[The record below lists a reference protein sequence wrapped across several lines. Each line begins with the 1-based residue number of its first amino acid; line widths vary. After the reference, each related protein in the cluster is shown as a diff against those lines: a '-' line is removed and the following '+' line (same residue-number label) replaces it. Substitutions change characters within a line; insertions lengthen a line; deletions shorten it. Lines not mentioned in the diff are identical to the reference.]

1 MSLHQLKIV
10 QTLPVSVETAW
21 DFFSDPRNLQ
31 LITPASFQFKI
42 LSDLGNKAIHEGQII
57 EYKVR
62 PLFNL
67 EMYWRTVI
75 TKVQDKVMFIDEQ
88 QKGPYRYWQHQHHF
102 KPMDRGTE
110 MTDIVKYEVPG
121 WFAGDIVNSI
131 LVSKKLKAL
140 FQYRSEAISRLM
152 SAKEFSAV

>member
-1 MSLHQLKIV
+1 
-10 QTLPVSVETAW
+10 
-21 DFFSDPRNLQ
+21 
-31 LITPASFQFKI
+31 
-42 LSDLGNKAIHEGQII
+42 
-57 EYKVR
+57 
-62 PLFNL
+62 
-67 EMYWRTVI
+67 
-75 TKVQDKVMFIDEQ
+75 MFIDEQ

-102 KPMDRGTE
+102 KPIDRGTE

>member
-10 QTLPVSVETAW
+10 QTLPVSIQTAW
-21 DFFSDPRNLQ
+21 DFFSDPNNLQ
-31 LITPASFQFKI
+31 LITPASFRFKI
-42 LSDLGNKAIHEGQII
+42 LTDLGNRAIHEGQVI

-62 PLFNL
+62 PLFNI

-75 TKVQDKVMFIDEQ
+75 TRVQDKVMFIDEQ

-102 KPMDRGTE
+102 KAVADGTE

-121 WFAGDIVNSI
+121 WFAGDILHSLLI
-131 LVSKKLKAL
+131 SKKLKDL
-140 FQYRSEAISRLM
+140 FQYRYDAISKLM
-152 SAKEFSAV
+152 SAKEFSAA